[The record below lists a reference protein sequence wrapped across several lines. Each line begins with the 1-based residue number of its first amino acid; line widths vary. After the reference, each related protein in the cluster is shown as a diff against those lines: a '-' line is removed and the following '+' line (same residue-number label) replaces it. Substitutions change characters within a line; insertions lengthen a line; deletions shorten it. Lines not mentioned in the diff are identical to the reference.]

1 LANYQK
7 KKLKNKRLISL
18 DINKK
23 LDKINILKEKGDNMV
38 KKSETQKTENLIYN
52 VIMFALIFALVIS
65 FVFTI
70 DKLIL
75 ERPESDCYLQDY
87 AYKAEP
93 YGINLDQNCNYDDNY
108 ISACVKSEGS
118 IIYKRNCEI
127 ECSYCYRDYSNI
139 LETYNNRINI
149 GRMVFTFLLAL
160 AFAFINIKDKII
172 RYSILSAALISL
184 FVATMSAM
192 KLLDQILPL
201 VIIVEFLLVIFI
213 YKKTNKEKK

>member
-1 LANYQK
+1 
-7 KKLKNKRLISL
+7 
-18 DINKK
+18 
-23 LDKINILKEKGDNMV
+23 MV
-38 KKSETQKTENLIYN
+38 KKLEYQKTENLIYN

-70 DKLIL
+70 DKLVL
-75 ERPESDCYLQDY
+75 ERPEDTCYLQDY
-87 AYKAEP
+87 AHKVEP
-93 YGINLDQNCNYDDNY
+93 HGINLDQNCNYDDNY
-108 ISACVKSEGS
+108 ISSCVKSEGN
-118 IIYKRNCEI
+118 IIYKKNCEM
-127 ECSYCYRDYSNI
+127 ECSYCYRDYNNI

-172 RYSILSAALISL
+172 RYSILSAALVSL

-192 KLLDQILPL
+192 KLLDKILPL
-201 VIIVEFLLVIFI
+201 VIIAEFLLVIFI